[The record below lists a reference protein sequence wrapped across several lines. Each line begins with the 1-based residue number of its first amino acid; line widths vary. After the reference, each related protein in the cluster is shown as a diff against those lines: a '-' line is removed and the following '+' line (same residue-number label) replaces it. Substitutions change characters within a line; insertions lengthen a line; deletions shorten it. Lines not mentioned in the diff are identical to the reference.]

1 MTYQEAIKHLEEIL
15 TDDQREWSCA
25 ECKAEHEELLSWLKH
40 YAQIRQIVHNWSCDY
55 PPVNPEHKF
64 KHTKEEYFDMII
76 DTFAVE
82 GEGYGY
88 PEDV

>member
-1 MTYQEAIKHLEEIL
+1 MSIKIIKN
-15 TDDQREWSCA
+15 TMVDPITVTCA
-25 ECKAEHEELLSWLKH
+25 NCKSVFS
-40 YAQIRQIVHNWSCDY
+40 Y
-55 PPVNPEHKF
+55 
-64 KHTKEEYFDMII
+64 KEEYFDMII

>member
-1 MTYQEAIKHLEEIL
+1 
-15 TDDQREWSCA
+15 
-25 ECKAEHEELLSWLKH
+25 
-40 YAQIRQIVHNWSCDY
+40 
-55 PPVNPEHKF
+55 VNPEHKF